1 MSAAC
6 TTGIAAWLRM
16 ASYAGHWQLRGYG
29 FWALEEKASGA
40 FAGYC
45 GLWYP
50 EGWPERE
57 IGWGLMPAFRRP
69 RLRHRGGAARAR
81 PCLRGS
87 GVDDARL
94 LRRNPENHASA
105 HVAQRLGAR
114 RDGTFDLRGA
124 AMDIWRHPDPRR
136 ARSDVRDGPDIIP
149 ETPRPH
155 TGEYRHVPQDP
166 PHPRRREEAPP
177 TTASSSPIRARRA
190 TAASSSASAPTTR

>member
-1 MSAAC
+1 MSATLLENRRLEIPRLETERLVLRAWREADFEPFAAFYADEESARHV
-6 TTGIAAWLRM
+6 GGVHDRIAAWLRM

-57 IGWGLMPAFRRP
+57 IGWGLMPAFRG
-69 RLRHRGGAARAR
+69 RGYVTEAARRVRAHAYEDLGWTTLVS
-81 PCLRGS
+81 C
-87 GVDDARL
+87 VE
-94 LRRNPENHASA
+94 PENHASA

-124 AMDIWRHPDPRR
+124 AMDIWRHPDPAALDPTSGT
-136 ARSDVRDGPDIIP
+136 AR
-149 ETPRPH
+149 T
-155 TGEYRHVPQDP
+155 
-166 PHPRRREEAPP
+166 
-177 TTASSSPIRARRA
+177 SSLNA
-190 TAASSSASAPTTR
+190 